1 MKIIAC
7 FIFTFIMSQAIFGQF
22 AIISDKDGFVNVRS
36 TAEIGNNISDKLE
49 NGFVI
54 YSFEPN
60 GDWINVDY
68 KKKGK
73 ESSGYIYKDRVKF
86 ITDFKK
92 IVQKSNL
99 GEIIKLGDENIKIE
113 ISGTNFIRK
122 KHKLTFYKN
131 TDQLDKID
139 DLPIFGTDGNIPK
152 KEYKSINIEINNEKI
167 RLPNIAL
174 KNLYE
179 PNLLFAGA
187 NYDEKN
193 DILYIYSSNSDGAG
207 SYEVIWVIEKK
218 KFKERI
224 EAYGF

>member
-1 MKIIAC
+1 M
-7 FIFTFIMSQAIFGQF
+7 
-22 AIISDKDGFVNVRS
+22 
-36 TAEIGNNISDKLE
+36 
-49 NGFVI
+49 
-54 YSFEPN
+54 
-60 GDWINVDY
+60 
-68 KKKGK
+68 
-73 ESSGYIYKDRVKF
+73 
-86 ITDFKK
+86 
-92 IVQKSNL
+92 
-99 GEIIKLGDENIKIE
+99 KIE

-122 KHKLTFYKN
+122 KYKLTFYKN
-131 TDQLDKID
+131 TNQLDKID

-167 RLPNIAL
+167 RLPHIAL

-187 NYDEKN
+187 NYDQKN
-193 DILYIYSSNSDGAG
+193 DILYIYSSNSDRAG